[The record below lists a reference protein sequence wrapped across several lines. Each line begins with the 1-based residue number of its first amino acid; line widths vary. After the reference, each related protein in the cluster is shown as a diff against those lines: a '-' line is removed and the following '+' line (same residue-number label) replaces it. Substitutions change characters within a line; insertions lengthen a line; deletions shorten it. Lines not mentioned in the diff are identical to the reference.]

1 MTERLDS
8 SQWGR
13 YWQKGSITTF
23 LGRFADNYD
32 GPVREFW
39 QGVFDGLPTD
49 ANVVDLGTGN
59 GAVALLAAQYS
70 HRRHKEFR
78 VVGVD
83 SAPIDP
89 VRRFAGKGYARH
101 LRRIRFLPKT
111 PIEAIPL
118 PAASQ
123 HLAMSQFGFEYA
135 DADKA
140 VAELDRVL
148 KKRGAR
154 FAAMLHHADS
164 AIVQQAKEGIEQV
177 AACAKSGLHPA
188 IEELHARLDKLAKM
202 GRDPRGDRRA
212 AAGRTAVNDTLAR
225 LKRAGERY
233 GDPGQLVY
241 YVEQSMATFNPTA
254 SRGMD
259 LDGKL
264 AALRAVAQET
274 ESYRQRMRDLISA
287 ALDDAEVSRLT
298 KRLGRAGFVLES
310 DRPFALAD
318 IHFCHELQAAR

>member
-13 YWQKGSITTF
+13 YWQKGTITTF

-32 GPVREFW
+32 GQLREFW
-39 QGVFDGLPTD
+39 QGVFNGLPAQ

-70 HRRHKEFR
+70 HRRHRGFQ

-101 LRRIRFLPKT
+101 LRRVRFLPNT
-111 PIEAIPL
+111 SIEAMPL
-118 PAASQ
+118 PTASCD
-123 HLAMSQFGFEYA
+123 LAMSQFGFEYA
-135 DADKA
+135 DAEKA
-140 VAELDRVL
+140 VAEVDRVL
-148 KKRGAR
+148 KGNGAR

-164 AIVQQAKEGIEQV
+164 AIVQQAREGIEQV
-177 AACAKSGLHPA
+177 VACDRSGLHAA
-188 IEELHARLDKLAKM
+188 IQELHLRLDKLSKR
-202 GRDPRGDRRA
+202 GRDARGDRRA
-212 AAGRTAVNDTLAR
+212 AAGRAAVNDVLAG
-225 LKRAGERY
+225 LKREGERY
-233 GDPGQLVY
+233 GDPGQIVF

-254 SRGMD
+254 SRGMTLAD
-259 LDGKL
+259 KL

-274 ESYRQRMRDLISA
+274 DSYKQRMRDLISA
-287 ALDDAEVSRLT
+287 ASDDADIARLT
-298 KRLGRAGFVLES
+298 KRLRRAGFVVDS
-310 DRPFALAD
+310 DQPFAFEEV
-318 IHFCHELQAAR
+318 HFCHEVQAAR